1 MVIPLFTLGK
11 PNDLNVAFIHGRPSG
26 HPTHAKY
33 AKSVGSTF
41 FHEDKILRWQDQ
53 DTNKLRRYT
62 SWILNALFFPK
73 RGKWDVILTE
83 CVRIPQLIQKK
94 LGLLKKRQTLIALMS
109 DESLY
114 FTASKKFPR
123 LTQFLMVQFWKS
135 CDALICVGDFQVGL
149 AKQILPQSH
158 HHKIY
163 QTFNGIPSEQ
173 MQRFNRV
180 TPALDSRTIVF
191 IGNASAIWR
200 TEYKGLDIM
209 IETIV
214 ACLEEVEITFKIAGN
229 VPPDIQ
235 SHLLKDVPHKR
246 KGNIQ
251 FLGKVENLED
261 LFSEACLY
269 LHTARGE
276 AWGISINEALA
287 AGVPALVSTKT
298 GSKNLVNLV
307 APNFVVSLEKDEIKN
322 SILDYL
328 AISLCE
334 KEKISKKAKE
344 ISKQCTE
351 EDAIANFKSV
361 FFTVLK
367 EIQ

>member
-1 MVIPLFTLGK
+1 MEIPLFTLGK
-11 PNDLNVAFIHGRPSG
+11 HKELSVAFIHGRPSG

-41 FHEDKILRWQDQ
+41 FHEDRLLHWQDREAS
-53 DTNKLRRYT
+53 KLKRYA
-62 SWILNALFFPK
+62 SWILNAFFFPNRK
-73 RGKWDVILTE
+73 KWDVVLTE

-94 LGLLKKRQTLIALMS
+94 IGLLNKRQKLIALMS

-114 FTASKKFPR
+114 FTVSKKFPR

-135 CDALICVGDFQVGL
+135 CDALICIGSFQVDL
-149 AKQILPQSH
+149 AKEILPQSH

-163 QTFNGIPSEQ
+163 QTFNGIPEAQ
-173 MQRFNRV
+173 MQRLNLV
-180 TPALDSRTIVF
+180 TPALDSKTIIF

-209 IETIV
+209 IETLL
-214 ACLEEVEITFKIAGN
+214 ACLEETELIFKIAGN
-229 VPPDIQ
+229 IPLEIQ
-235 SHLLKDVPHKR
+235 SYLLKNVPEKR

-251 FLGKVENLED
+251 FLGIVENLDD

-287 AGVPALVSTKT
+287 AGVPAIVSDKT
-298 GSKNLVNLV
+298 GSKKLVNMV
-307 APNFVVSLEKDEIKN
+307 APNFVVSLEKEAIKN
-322 SILDYL
+322 SILNYL
-328 AISLCE
+328 VTLPAE

-344 ISKQCTE
+344 ISKQYRE
-351 EDAIANFKSV
+351 EDAITNFKTV
-361 FFTVLK
+361 FYTVLE
-367 EIQ
+367 EIK